1 MKKAIAA
8 GVMAAA
14 ALVFTVPA
22 QAAPKGN
29 FVGWE
34 TPENGATPQ
43 QFLRVQWLWRRL
55 RHGPCAPQRLD
66 PNFTFDGA
74 NWVGHRANGTVPCMF
89 GTASG
94 QSSGPVDVDYVINPA
109 FSGGSAT
116 YSFHG
121 GFSCGSPD
129 TVTRQVTL
137 APVYGVGSVGRA
149 VATVPTR
156 MASGRAVGPFRR
168 GRVVTRRSSS
178 GVAVPPRGALLRLI
192 KRVMAV
198 PNPGQ

>member
-43 QFLRVQWLWRRL
+43 QFLLGVSGCGDGCVTVHVLPNGWTQ
-55 RHGPCAPQRLD
+55 
-66 PNFTFDGA
+66 NFTFDGA

-137 APVYGVGSVGRA
+137 APV
-149 VATVPTR
+149 
-156 MASGRAVGPFRR
+156 
-168 GRVVTRRSSS
+168 
-178 GVAVPPRGALLRLI
+178 
-192 KRVMAV
+192 
-198 PNPGQ
+198 

>member
-1 MKKAIAA
+1 MKKTIA
-8 GVMAAA
+8 GVIAAA
-14 ALVFTVPA
+14 ALVFAVPA
-22 QAAPKGN
+22 QAAPEGN
-29 FVGWE
+29 FLVSG
-34 TPENGATPQ
+34 TFENGAPLQYTWSVAGCGDGCITVHPLPNGWTQ
-43 QFLRVQWLWRRL
+43 
-55 RHGPCAPQRLD
+55 
-66 PNFTFDGA
+66 NFTFDGA

-137 APVYGVGSVGRA
+137 APV
-149 VATVPTR
+149 
-156 MASGRAVGPFRR
+156 
-168 GRVVTRRSSS
+168 
-178 GVAVPPRGALLRLI
+178 
-192 KRVMAV
+192 
-198 PNPGQ
+198 

>member
-22 QAAPKGN
+22 QAAPKQAAPKGN

-43 QFLRVQWLWRRL
+43 QFLLGVSGCGDGCVTVHALPNGWTQ
-55 RHGPCAPQRLD
+55 
-66 PNFTFDGA
+66 NFTFDGA
-74 NWVGHRANGTVPCMF
+74 NWVGHLAKGTTVPCMF
-89 GTASG
+89 GTTG
-94 QSSGPVDVDYVINPA
+94 QTSGPVDVDYVINPA

-129 TVTRQVTL
+129 TMTRQVTL
-137 APVYGVGSVGRA
+137 APV
-149 VATVPTR
+149 
-156 MASGRAVGPFRR
+156 
-168 GRVVTRRSSS
+168 
-178 GVAVPPRGALLRLI
+178 
-192 KRVMAV
+192 
-198 PNPGQ
+198 